1 MCGIVGYIGK
11 GKATPVILDGLARLE
26 YRGYDSAGIAVIQDG
41 ALKIRRRVG
50 RLAGLVDS
58 LKQDPMEGAVGVGH
72 TRWATHG
79 APSEKNS
86 HPHADCDGD
95 IAVVHNG
102 IIENYQ
108 ELKTELQAKGHV
120 FKSETDTEIVSHLIE
135 EELKQGAPRLFEAVR
150 RALRRA
156 KGAYALG
163 IIRKQEPGV
172 MVAARLGSPLIVGI
186 GEGEYYIASDV
197 PAILNR
203 TRKIIYLND
212 GELIELSPAGH
223 KAANLEGKAVEHKV
237 ATIEWTV
244 DAAEK
249 GGYET
254 FMLKEIHEQPRVIR
268 ETLLGRIST
277 DKKTILLKDMN
288 LAPEELKAAKKMFIV
303 SCGTAFYAGFVGK
316 YLLEH
321 YTNLPVETDLAS
333 EFRYRSPKMDKNTIV
348 FAVTQSGETADTLAS
363 IRMARAKGCKVISI
377 CNVVGS
383 SIARESD
390 GVIYTNAGPEIGVAS
405 TKAYTA
411 QLAAFYLFTIYYG
424 RLVGAISE
432 AKAAE
437 MVTNLEAVPSKIEAV
452 LAAKGTIQALGKKYY
467 QAQSSLY
474 LGRKFYYPTALE
486 GALKNKEISY
496 MHAEGY
502 AAGEMKHGPIALIS
516 KDMPIVCV
524 CVKGDTYEKMVSNI
538 REVGARAGRII
549 TVATA
554 GDPEIAKISEDVIF
568 VPEAPE
574 EFSPIIN
581 VVPLQLLAYYIARER
596 GCDIDKPRNLAKSV
610 TVE

>member
-11 GKATPVILDGLARLE
+11 GKASPVILDGLSRLE

-41 ALKIRRRVG
+41 SLKIRRRVG

-58 LKQDPMEGAVGVGH
+58 LKSEPMDGPVGVGH

-79 APSEKNS
+79 IPSERNS
-86 HPHADCDGD
+86 HPHADCTGD

-108 ELKTELQAKGHV
+108 ELKTELMAKGHV
-120 FKSETDTEIVSHLIE
+120 FKSDTDTEVVSHLIE
-135 EELKQGAPRLFEAVR
+135 EELKQGAPKLYEATR
-150 RALRRA
+150 RALKRA
-156 KGAYALG
+156 RGAYALG

-172 MVAARLGSPLIVGI
+172 MIAARLGSPLIVGI

-212 GELIELSPAGH
+212 GELIELSATGH
-223 KAANLEGKAVEHKV
+223 RATDLEGHVVEHKV
-237 ATIEWTV
+237 THIDWNV

-249 GGYET
+249 GGFET
-254 FMLKEIHEQPRVIR
+254 FMLKEIHEQPKVIR
-268 ETLLGRIST
+268 ETLLGRISA
-277 DKKTILLKDMN
+277 DKKNILLKDMN
-288 LAPEELKAAKKMFIV
+288 LSIEELKAAKKMFIV
-303 SCGTAFYAGFVGK
+303 SCGTAYYAGFVGK

-321 YTNLPVETDLAS
+321 YTNLPVEADLAS
-333 EFRYRSPKMDKNTIV
+333 EFRYRSPKLDKDTII

-424 RLVGAISE
+424 RLVGTITESA
-432 AKAAE
+432 AAE
-437 MVTNLEAVPSKIEAV
+437 MVTNLEKVPEKIEAI
-452 LAAKGTIQALGKKYY
+452 LKDKTAIQAIGKKYH
-467 QAQSSLY
+467 QAPSALY
-474 LGRKFYYPTALE
+474 LGRKFNFPTAME
-486 GALKNKEISY
+486 GALKTKEISY

-502 AAGEMKHGPIALIS
+502 AAGEMKHGPIALIH
-516 KDMPIVCV
+516 KDMPIVCI
-524 CVKGDTYEKMVSNI
+524 CTKGETYDKMVSNI

-549 TVATA
+549 SVGTQ
-554 GDPEIAKISEDVIF
+554 GDPDIAKISEDVMY
-568 VPEAPE
+568 VPETPE
-574 EFSPIIN
+574 EFSPIVN
-581 VVPLQLLAYYIARER
+581 VVPLQLLAYYIAHER